1 MRTAKIVLDGKE
13 FAIRELRH
21 RPNREWRKQLEG
33 ELNKFS
39 DALAGGAEIE
49 VTDLR
54 AISSLVRA
62 ITGLLTTSVDTMC
75 TLIVAYEP
83 ALQEAVENGYDSE
96 IATAFLEV
104 LKLAYPFGNVVDT
117 LRRIG
122 SESRATQRS

>member
-1 MRTAKIVLDGKE
+1 
-13 FAIRELRH
+13 
-21 RPNREWRKQLEG
+21 
-33 ELNKFS
+33 
-39 DALAGGAEIE
+39 
-49 VTDLR
+49 
-54 AISSLVRA
+54 
-62 ITGLLTTSVDTMC
+62 MC